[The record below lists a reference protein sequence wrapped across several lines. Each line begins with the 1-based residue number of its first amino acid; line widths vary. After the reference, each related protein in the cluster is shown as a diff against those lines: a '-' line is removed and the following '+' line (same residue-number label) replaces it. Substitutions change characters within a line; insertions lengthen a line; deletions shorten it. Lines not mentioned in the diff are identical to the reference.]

1 MLRIDRGAGKDAK
14 RLEKQG
20 RFVNKEVTLMR
31 PRHDKKQ
38 SGRPQRDTR
47 RPPRDRQRP
56 AGKPSGQP
64 AAVPPKPPS
73 GGHFLW
79 GRHAVLAAIANAERR
94 IAALYATKDA
104 ASELG
109 RAIEALPADR
119 RTDIPAPTISDRRR
133 LDALQPGGDGD
144 KAVHQGMAAAV
155 WPLDAPD
162 LEDLLAVAGRAPV
175 RLLLLDQLSD
185 PRNVGAIMRSALA
198 LGATAIISTHRNA
211 PDESGALAR
220 AAAGALEKIPM
231 IRVVNLARAIERLQ
245 EAGIEVAGLAADGE
259 TPVDTLAQIPRLA
272 IALGAEGAG
281 LRHLTRRHCDRLAR
295 IDISEDSESLNVSI
309 AAAIALYA
317 ARQS

>member
-1 MLRIDRGAGKDAK
+1 
-14 RLEKQG
+14 
-20 RFVNKEVTLMR
+20 MR
-31 PRHDKKQ
+31 PRNDKKQ
-38 SGRPQRDTR
+38 HGKPRRDNR
-47 RPPRDRQRP
+47 RPPRDRQR
-56 AGKPSGQP
+56 AAAQP
-64 AAVPPKPPS
+64 AAAAPKPPS

-79 GRHAVLAAIANAERR
+79 GRHAVLAAIANPERR
-94 IAALYATKDA
+94 IAALYVTEDA
-104 ASELG
+104 DSELAT
-109 RAIEALPADR
+109 AIAALPAPR
-119 RTDIPAPTISDRRR
+119 RAELPEPAISDRRR
-133 LDALQPGGDGD
+133 LDALQPGGDGE
-144 KAVHQGMAAAV
+144 KAVHQGMVAAV

-162 LEDLLAVAGRAPV
+162 LDDLLATVGESPV

-198 LGATAIISTHRNA
+198 LGATAMISTHRNA

-259 TPVDTLAQIPRLA
+259 TSVESLAQVQRLA

-281 LRHLTRRHCDRLAR
+281 LRHLTRRHCDRLVR

-317 ARQS
+317 ASGS

>member
-1 MLRIDRGAGKDAK
+1 MRHRCARKDAK
-14 RLEKQG
+14 RLEKQQ

-31 PRHDKKQ
+31 PRNDKKQ
-38 SGRPQRDTR
+38 SGKPRRDTR

-56 AGKPSGQP
+56 VSKPSGQP
-64 AAVPPKPPS
+64 AAAAPKPPS

-79 GRHAVLAAIANAERR
+79 GRHAVLAAIANPERR
-94 IAALYATKDA
+94 IAALYATEDA
-104 ASELG
+104 AAELG
-109 RAIEALPADR
+109 SEIDGLAADR
-119 RTDIPAPTISDRRR
+119 RAEIPAPTISDRRR
-133 LDALQPGGDGD
+133 LDALQPGGDGE

-162 LEDLLAVAGRAPV
+162 LEELLASLGESPV

-198 LGATAIISTHRNA
+198 LGASAMITTHRNA

-220 AAAGALEKIPM
+220 AAAGALEKMPM
-231 IRVVNLARAIERLQ
+231 VRVVNLARAIERLQ

-259 TPVDTLAQIPRLA
+259 TPVGSLAQVPRLA

-281 LRHLTRRHCDRLAR
+281 LRHLTRRHCDRLVR

-317 ARQS
+317 AQQA

>member
-1 MLRIDRGAGKDAK
+1 
-14 RLEKQG
+14 
-20 RFVNKEVTLMR
+20 MR
-31 PRHDKKQ
+31 PRNDKKQ
-38 SGRPQRDTR
+38 HGKPRRDNR
-47 RPPRDRQRP
+47 RPPRDRQR
-56 AGKPSGQP
+56 AAAQP
-64 AAVPPKPPS
+64 AAAAPKPPS

-79 GRHAVLAAIANAERR
+79 GRHAVLAAIANPERR
-94 IAALYATKDA
+94 IAALYATEDA
-104 ASELG
+104 GSELAT
-109 RAIEALPADR
+109 AIAALPAPR
-119 RTDIPAPTISDRRR
+119 RAELPEPAISDRRR
-133 LDALQPGGDGD
+133 LDALQPGGDGE
-144 KAVHQGMAAAV
+144 KAVHQGMVAAV

-162 LEDLLAVAGRAPV
+162 LDDLLATVGESPV

-198 LGATAIISTHRNA
+198 LGATAMISTHRNA

-259 TPVDTLAQIPRLA
+259 TSVESLAQVQRLA

-281 LRHLTRRHCDRLAR
+281 LRHLTRRHCDRLVR

-317 ARQS
+317 ASRS

>member
-1 MLRIDRGAGKDAK
+1 MRHRCARKDAK
-14 RLEKQG
+14 RLEKQQ

-31 PRHDKKQ
+31 PRNDKKQ
-38 SGRPQRDTR
+38 SGKPRRDNR
-47 RPPRDRQRP
+47 RPPRDRQR
-56 AGKPSGQP
+56 AVSKPGGQP
-64 AAVPPKPPS
+64 AAAAPKPPS

-79 GRHAVLAAIANAERR
+79 GRHAVLAAIANPERR
-94 IAALYATKDA
+94 IAALYATEDA
-104 ASELG
+104 AAELG
-109 RAIEALPADR
+109 SEIDSLAADR
-119 RTDIPAPTISDRRR
+119 RAEIPAPTISDRRR
-133 LDALQPGGDGD
+133 LDALQPGGDGE

-162 LEDLLAVAGRAPV
+162 LEELLASLGESPV

-185 PRNVGAIMRSALA
+185 PRNVGAIIRSALA
-198 LGATAIISTHRNA
+198 LGASAMITTHRNA

-220 AAAGALEKIPM
+220 AAAGALEKMPM
-231 IRVVNLARAIERLQ
+231 VRVVNLARAIERLQ

-259 TPVDTLAQIPRLA
+259 TSVGSLAQSPRLA

-281 LRHLTRRHCDRLAR
+281 LRHLTRRHCDRLVR

-317 ARQS
+317 AQQA

>member
-1 MLRIDRGAGKDAK
+1 
-14 RLEKQG
+14 
-20 RFVNKEVTLMR
+20 MR
-31 PRHDKKQ
+31 PRNDKKQ
-38 SGRPQRDTR
+38 HGKPRRDNR
-47 RPPRDRQRP
+47 RPPRDRQR
-56 AGKPSGQP
+56 AAAQP
-64 AAVPPKPPS
+64 AAAAPKPPS

-79 GRHAVLAAIANAERR
+79 GRHAVLAAIANPERR
-94 IAALYATKDA
+94 IAALYATEDA
-104 ASELG
+104 GSELAT
-109 RAIEALPADR
+109 AIAALPAPR
-119 RTDIPAPTISDRRR
+119 RAELPEPAISDRRR
-133 LDALQPGGDGD
+133 LDALQPGGDGE
-144 KAVHQGMAAAV
+144 KAVHQGMVAAV

-162 LEDLLAVAGRAPV
+162 LDDLLTTVGESPV

-198 LGATAIISTHRNA
+198 LGATAMISTHRNA

-259 TPVDTLAQIPRLA
+259 TSVESLAQVQRLA

-281 LRHLTRRHCDRLAR
+281 LRHLTRRHCDRLVR

-317 ARQS
+317 ASGS